1 MNKLAPGRLT
11 LGQLGR
17 RTGLARSSLLHYEAL
32 GLLAPAGRSSAGYRL
47 YGAPEL
53 ERLLTICRLRDA
65 GLALADIR
73 TLLDSTGTNR
83 SGPAALL
90 EKRLLE
96 LSRAIEGI
104 REQQRQLARLLAS
117 PAFQQRGKRWSKDAW
132 IALLRQAGFDEA
144 AMQQWHAEFERDNP
158 RGHVDFLKSLGILP
172 KEIAG
177 IRHWSK
183 PPARGAAELTSGRAS
198 RKRDARSAA

>member
-1 MNKLAPGRLT
+1 MNKPAPGRLT

-73 TLLDSTGTNR
+73 TLLDSTDANR

-90 EKRLLE
+90 ERRLLE
-96 LSRAIEGI
+96 LSKTIEGI
-104 REQQRQLARLLAS
+104 REQQRALARLLAV
-117 PAFQQRGKRWSKDAW
+117 PDMCERGRRWDKAAW
-132 IALLRQAGFDEA
+132 VALLRQAGFDDA
-144 AMQQWHAEFERDNP
+144 AMHQWHVEFERESP
-158 RGHVDFLKSLGILP
+158 QGHAAFLKSLGIEP
-172 KEIAG
+172 AEVAA
-177 IRHWSK
+177 IRRWSK
-183 PPARGAAELTSGRAS
+183 PPA
-198 RKRDARSAA
+198 

>member
-1 MNKLAPGRLT
+1 MNKPAPGKLT

-17 RTGLARSSLLHYEAL
+17 RAGLARSSLLHYEAL

-65 GLALADIR
+65 GLSLADIR
-73 TLLDSTGTNR
+73 TLLDSTDVNQ

-96 LSRAIEGI
+96 LSRTVAGI
-104 REQQRQLARLLAS
+104 REQQHALARLLAV
-117 PAFQQRGKRWSKDAW
+117 PGMCERERCWDKAAW
-132 IALLRQAGFDEA
+132 VALLCQAGFDDD
-144 AMQQWHAEFERDNP
+144 AMRQWHIEFEREGPQD
-158 RGHVDFLKSLGILP
+158 HAAFLKSLGIKP
-172 KEIAG
+172 AEIAA
-177 IRHWSK
+177 IRRLSK
-183 PPARGAAELTSGRAS
+183 HT
-198 RKRDARSAA
+198 

>member
-1 MNKLAPGRLT
+1 MNKPAPGRLT

-17 RTGLARSSLLHYEAL
+17 RAGLARSSLLHYEAL

-73 TLLDSTGTNR
+73 SLLDSTDANQA
-83 SGPAALL
+83 GPAALL

-96 LSRAIEGI
+96 LSRTIDGI
-104 REQQRQLARLLAS
+104 REQQRALARLLAV
-117 PAFQQRGKRWSKDAW
+117 PDMCERGRRWDKAAW
-132 IALLRQAGFDEA
+132 VALLRQAGFDDD
-144 AMQQWHAEFERDNP
+144 AMHQWHMEFERESP
-158 RGHVDFLKSLGILP
+158 PAHTAFLKSLGIKP
-172 KEIAG
+172 AEVAA
-177 IRHWSK
+177 IRRWSK
-183 PPARGAAELTSGRAS
+183 AG
-198 RKRDARSAA
+198 